1 MFTALSERLTATLK
15 RLTGRGVL
23 SEQDVTEALR
33 EIRRHLLEADVSFE
47 VTTGFVER
55 VRERAV
61 GVIAVKSVSPGQQV
75 AKLVHDELARMLG
88 ASDEDLARKVGAQHA
103 APLQFA
109 PVGPTVI
116 LLVGLQGSGKTTT
129 AAKLARRLKLEQKAP
144 GLVAADPYRPAAGDQ
159 LRQLVEQVGVQ
170 VFPREQ
176 GAGSGT
182 VLEVVQQAVREAEK
196 ARCRTVIVD
205 TAGRLQI
212 DAELMDELKALR
224 AATSPREVLL
234 VADGMTGQDAV
245 RIARGFHEGVGL
257 TGAILT
263 KLDGDARGGA
273 ALSIHGVTGV
283 PIKFIGTGE
292 NVGAQHA
299 APLLEPFDPV
309 RMAGRILG
317 QGDVV
322 ALVEK
327 AAATIDA
334 EAAERLEKKA
344 RSKQGMD
351 LADFLVALKQMQA
364 MGPIKQVLGLLPGVN
379 ARALKA
385 VNADDKRLKHVEAIV
400 LSMTPDER
408 TDPSI
413 LTGSRRLRIAKGAG
427 RTVQEVNRL
436 LEQFQQMRKLLKRTW
451 ARYGNSHSAAAR
463 GTEGAELLP
472 DRRRGFALSPR
483 RAVRRD
489 LGPLQ
494 PAHQSRRHPRGC
506 GASARLA
513 RQGGPPDRHGPLA
526 AEEGGSAGQT
536 TRVVGRV
543 RKPHG
548 QRGEVAVFPLVEN
561 PGAVFTPKARLLVVN
576 EERQVVAGPLVV
588 ARRRAYHR
596 EWLLSFVGVKSR
608 ADVEP
613 WREHFVAVEE
623 TDADD

>member
-1 MFTALSERLTATLK
+1 MFTALSERLTAALK

-75 AKLVHDELARMLG
+75 AKLVHDEIAALLG
-88 ASDEDLARKVGAQHA
+88 GTKRTLD
-103 APLQFA
+103 FA

-129 AAKLARRLKLEQKAP
+129 AAKLARRLKVEQKAP
-144 GLVAADPYRPAAGDQ
+144 GLVAADPYRPAAAEQ
-159 LRQLVEQVGVQ
+159 LRQLGEQVGVP
-170 VFPREQ
+170 VFGRASDGSVGV
-176 GAGSGT
+176 GAQHAAPLRSPTDLVG
-182 VLEVVQQAVREAEK
+182 LVQQAVREAEK

-224 AATSPREVLL
+224 SATSPREVLL
-234 VADGMTGQDAV
+234 VVDGMTGQDAV
-245 RIARGFHEGVGL
+245 RIARGFQEGVGL

-292 NVGAQHA
+292 NVGALDA
-299 APLLEPFDPV
+299 APQLEPFDPV

-327 AAATIDA
+327 AAATMDA
-334 EAAERLEKKA
+334 EAAQRLEKKA
-344 RSKQGMD
+344 RSKRGMD

-364 MGPIKQVLGLLPGVN
+364 MGPIKHVLGLLPGVN
-379 ARALKA
+379 AQALKA
-385 VNADDKRLKHVEAIV
+385 VNAGDKRLKHVEAIV

-408 TDPSI
+408 ADPSI
-413 LTGSRRLRIAKGAG
+413 LTGSRRSRIAKGAG
-427 RTVQEVNRL
+427 RTVPEVNRL
-436 LEQFQQMRKLLKRTW
+436 LEQFQQMRKLLKRT
-451 ARYGNSHSAAAR
+451 
-463 GTEGAELLP
+463 
-472 DRRRGFALSPR
+472 
-483 RAVRRD
+483 
-489 LGPLQ
+489 
-494 PAHQSRRHPRGC
+494 
-506 GASARLA
+506 
-513 RQGGPPDRHGPLA
+513 
-526 AEEGGSAGQT
+526 
-536 TRVVGRV
+536 
-543 RKPHG
+543 
-548 QRGEVAVFPLVEN
+548 
-561 PGAVFTPKARLLVVN
+561 
-576 EERQVVAGPLVV
+576 
-588 ARRRAYHR
+588 
-596 EWLLSFVGVKSR
+596 
-608 ADVEP
+608 
-613 WREHFVAVEE
+613 
-623 TDADD
+623 

>member
-75 AKLVHDELARMLG
+75 AKLVHDEIAALLG
-88 ASDEDLARKVGAQHA
+88 GTKRTLD
-103 APLQFA
+103 FA

-144 GLVAADPYRPAAGDQ
+144 GLVAADPYRPAAAEQ
-159 LRQLVEQVGVQ
+159 LRQLGEQVGVP
-170 VFPREQ
+170 VFGQ
-176 GAGSGT
+176 GSDRSVGVGAQHAAPLRSPTGVVG
-182 VLEVVQQAVREAEK
+182 LVQQAVREAEK

-205 TAGRLQI
+205 TAGRLEI
-212 DAELMDELKALR
+212 DAELMEELKALR

-234 VADGMTGQDAV
+234 VVDGMTGQDAV
-245 RIARGFHEGVGL
+245 RIARGFQEGVGL

-299 APLLEPFDPV
+299 APQLEPFDPV

-327 AAATIDA
+327 AAATMDA
-334 EAAERLEKKA
+334 EAAQRLEKKA
-344 RSKQGMD
+344 RSKRGMD

-364 MGPIKQVLGLLPGVN
+364 MGPIKHVLGLLPGVN
-379 ARALKA
+379 AQALKA

-408 TDPSI
+408 ADPSI
-413 LTGSRRLRIAKGAG
+413 LTGSRRSRIAKGAG
-427 RTVQEVNRL
+427 RTVPEVNRL
-436 LEQFQQMRKLLKRTW
+436 LEQFQQMRKLLKRT
-451 ARYGNSHSAAAR
+451 
-463 GTEGAELLP
+463 
-472 DRRRGFALSPR
+472 
-483 RAVRRD
+483 
-489 LGPLQ
+489 
-494 PAHQSRRHPRGC
+494 
-506 GASARLA
+506 
-513 RQGGPPDRHGPLA
+513 
-526 AEEGGSAGQT
+526 
-536 TRVVGRV
+536 
-543 RKPHG
+543 
-548 QRGEVAVFPLVEN
+548 
-561 PGAVFTPKARLLVVN
+561 
-576 EERQVVAGPLVV
+576 
-588 ARRRAYHR
+588 
-596 EWLLSFVGVKSR
+596 
-608 ADVEP
+608 
-613 WREHFVAVEE
+613 
-623 TDADD
+623 

>member
-103 APLQFA
+103 ALLQFA

-144 GLVAADPYRPAAGDQ
+144 GLVAADPYRPAAGEQ
-159 LRQLVEQVGVQ
+159 LRQLGEQVGVP
-170 VFPREQ
+170 VFGQ
-176 GAGSGT
+176 GSDGSVGVGAQHAAPLRSPT
-182 VLEVVQQAVREAEK
+182 GVVGLVQQAVREAEK

-234 VADGMTGQDAV
+234 GADGMTGQDAV

-273 ALSIHGVTGV
+273 ALSIPGVTGV
-283 PIKFIGTGE
+283 PIKFVGVGE
-292 NVGAQHA
+292 KPEA
-299 APLLEPFDPV
+299 LEPFDPLRV
-309 RMAGRILG
+309 AGRILG

-327 AAATIDA
+327 AAATMDA
-334 EAAERLEKKA
+334 DAAQRLERKV
-344 RSKQGMD
+344 RSKRGMD

-364 MGPIKQVLGLLPGVN
+364 MGPMKQVLGLLPGVN
-379 ARALKA
+379 AQALKA

-408 TDPSI
+408 ADPSI
-413 LTGSRRLRIAKGAG
+413 LSGSRRLRIAKGAG

-436 LEQFQQMRKLLKRTW
+436 LEQFQQMRKLLKRT
-451 ARYGNSHSAAAR
+451 
-463 GTEGAELLP
+463 
-472 DRRRGFALSPR
+472 
-483 RAVRRD
+483 
-489 LGPLQ
+489 
-494 PAHQSRRHPRGC
+494 
-506 GASARLA
+506 
-513 RQGGPPDRHGPLA
+513 
-526 AEEGGSAGQT
+526 
-536 TRVVGRV
+536 
-543 RKPHG
+543 
-548 QRGEVAVFPLVEN
+548 
-561 PGAVFTPKARLLVVN
+561 
-576 EERQVVAGPLVV
+576 
-588 ARRRAYHR
+588 
-596 EWLLSFVGVKSR
+596 
-608 ADVEP
+608 
-613 WREHFVAVEE
+613 
-623 TDADD
+623 

>member
-75 AKLVHDELARMLG
+75 AKLVHDEIAALLG
-88 ASDEDLARKVGAQHA
+88 GTKRTLD
-103 APLQFA
+103 FA

-144 GLVAADPYRPAAGDQ
+144 GLVAADPYRPAAAEQ
-159 LRQLVEQVGVQ
+159 LRQLGEQVGVP
-170 VFPREQ
+170 VFGQ
-176 GAGSGT
+176 GSDRSVGVGAQHAAPLRSPTGVVG
-182 VLEVVQQAVREAEK
+182 LVQQAVREAEK

-205 TAGRLQI
+205 TAGRLEI
-212 DAELMDELKALR
+212 DAELMEELKALR

-234 VADGMTGQDAV
+234 VVDGMTGQDAV
-245 RIARGFHEGVGL
+245 RIARGFQEGVGL

-299 APLLEPFDPV
+299 APQLEPFDPV

-327 AAATIDA
+327 AAAVIDA
-334 EAAERLEKKA
+334 EAAQRLEKKA
-344 RSKQGMD
+344 RSKRGMD

-364 MGPIKQVLGLLPGVN
+364 MGPIKHVLGLLPGVN
-379 ARALKA
+379 AQALKA

-408 TDPSI
+408 ADPSI
-413 LTGSRRLRIAKGAG
+413 LTGSRRSRIAKGAG

-436 LEQFQQMRKLLKRTW
+436 LEQFQQMRKLLKRT
-451 ARYGNSHSAAAR
+451 
-463 GTEGAELLP
+463 
-472 DRRRGFALSPR
+472 
-483 RAVRRD
+483 
-489 LGPLQ
+489 
-494 PAHQSRRHPRGC
+494 
-506 GASARLA
+506 
-513 RQGGPPDRHGPLA
+513 
-526 AEEGGSAGQT
+526 
-536 TRVVGRV
+536 
-543 RKPHG
+543 
-548 QRGEVAVFPLVEN
+548 
-561 PGAVFTPKARLLVVN
+561 
-576 EERQVVAGPLVV
+576 
-588 ARRRAYHR
+588 
-596 EWLLSFVGVKSR
+596 
-608 ADVEP
+608 
-613 WREHFVAVEE
+613 
-623 TDADD
+623 

>member
-75 AKLVHDELARMLG
+75 AKLVHDEIAALLG
-88 ASDEDLARKVGAQHA
+88 GTKRTLDFAS
-103 APLQFA
+103 
-109 PVGPTVI
+109 VGPTVI

-144 GLVAADPYRPAAGDQ
+144 GLVAADPYRPAALEQ
-159 LRQLVEQVGVQ
+159 LRQLGEQVGVP
-170 VFPREQ
+170 VFGPGSDGSVGV
-176 GAGSGT
+176 GAQHAAPLRSPTGVVG
-182 VLEVVQQAVREAEK
+182 LVQQAVREAEK

-212 DAELMDELKALR
+212 DAELMDELKTLR

-327 AAATIDA
+327 AAATMDA
-334 EAAERLEKKA
+334 EAAQRLERKA

-351 LADFLVALKQMQA
+351 LADFLIALKQMQA
-364 MGPIKQVLGLLPGVN
+364 MGPLQQVLGLLPGVTQQ
-379 ARALKA
+379 ALKA
-385 VNADDKRLKHVEAIV
+385 VNSDDKRLKHVEAIV

-436 LEQFQQMRKLLKRTW
+436 LEQFQQMRKLLKRT
-451 ARYGNSHSAAAR
+451 
-463 GTEGAELLP
+463 
-472 DRRRGFALSPR
+472 
-483 RAVRRD
+483 
-489 LGPLQ
+489 
-494 PAHQSRRHPRGC
+494 
-506 GASARLA
+506 
-513 RQGGPPDRHGPLA
+513 
-526 AEEGGSAGQT
+526 
-536 TRVVGRV
+536 
-543 RKPHG
+543 
-548 QRGEVAVFPLVEN
+548 
-561 PGAVFTPKARLLVVN
+561 
-576 EERQVVAGPLVV
+576 
-588 ARRRAYHR
+588 
-596 EWLLSFVGVKSR
+596 
-608 ADVEP
+608 
-613 WREHFVAVEE
+613 
-623 TDADD
+623 

>member
-144 GLVAADPYRPAAGDQ
+144 GLVAADPYRPAAVEQ
-159 LRQLVEQVGVQ
+159 LRQRGEQIGVQ

-224 AATSPREVLL
+224 AATTPREVLL

-245 RIARGFHEGVGL
+245 RIARGFQEGVGL

-283 PIKFIGTGE
+283 PIKFIGVGE
-292 NVGAQHA
+292 HVGAQHA
-299 APLLEPFDPV
+299 APQLEPFDPV

-327 AAATIDA
+327 AAATMDA
-334 EAAERLEKKA
+334 EAAQRLERKA
-344 RSKQGMD
+344 RSKRGMD

-379 ARALKA
+379 AQALKA
-385 VNADDKRLKHVEAIV
+385 VNADDKHLKHVEAIV

-408 TDPSI
+408 ADPSI
-413 LTGSRRLRIAKGAG
+413 LSGSRRLRIAKGAG

-436 LEQFQQMRKLLKRTW
+436 LEQFQQMRKLLKRT
-451 ARYGNSHSAAAR
+451 
-463 GTEGAELLP
+463 
-472 DRRRGFALSPR
+472 
-483 RAVRRD
+483 
-489 LGPLQ
+489 
-494 PAHQSRRHPRGC
+494 
-506 GASARLA
+506 
-513 RQGGPPDRHGPLA
+513 
-526 AEEGGSAGQT
+526 
-536 TRVVGRV
+536 
-543 RKPHG
+543 
-548 QRGEVAVFPLVEN
+548 
-561 PGAVFTPKARLLVVN
+561 
-576 EERQVVAGPLVV
+576 
-588 ARRRAYHR
+588 
-596 EWLLSFVGVKSR
+596 
-608 ADVEP
+608 
-613 WREHFVAVEE
+613 
-623 TDADD
+623 

>member
-33 EIRRHLLEADVSFE
+33 DIRRHLLEADVSFE

-88 ASDEDLARKVGAQHA
+88 ATDEDLARKGGAQHA
-103 APLQFA
+103 ALLQFA

-144 GLVAADPYRPAAGDQ
+144 GLVAADPYRPAAGEQ
-159 LRQLVEQVGVQ
+159 LRQLGQQIDVPVFGKRETVNGVEI
-170 VFPREQ
+170 
-176 GAGSGT
+176 
-182 VLEVVQQAVREAEK
+182 VREALRDAAW

-205 TAGRLQI
+205 TAVRLQI
-212 DAELMDELKALR
+212 DAAMMDELKALR
-224 AATSPREVLL
+224 DGVSPREVLL

-245 RIARGFHEGVGL
+245 RIARGFQEGVGL
-257 TGAILT
+257 TGVILT

-273 ALSIHGVTGV
+273 ALSIHGVTGL

-299 APLLEPFDPV
+299 APLLESFDPV

-322 ALVEK
+322 ALVEQ
-327 AAATIDA
+327 AAATVDA
-334 EAAERLEKKA
+334 EAAQRLEQKA
-344 RSKQGMD
+344 RSKRGMD
-351 LADFLVALKQMQA
+351 LADFLIALKQMQA
-364 MGPIKQVLGLLPGVN
+364 IGPIKQVLGLLPGVN
-379 ARALKA
+379 AQALEA

-408 TDPSI
+408 ADPSI

-436 LEQFQQMRKLLKRTW
+436 LEQFQQMRKLLKRT
-451 ARYGNSHSAAAR
+451 
-463 GTEGAELLP
+463 
-472 DRRRGFALSPR
+472 
-483 RAVRRD
+483 
-489 LGPLQ
+489 
-494 PAHQSRRHPRGC
+494 
-506 GASARLA
+506 
-513 RQGGPPDRHGPLA
+513 
-526 AEEGGSAGQT
+526 
-536 TRVVGRV
+536 
-543 RKPHG
+543 
-548 QRGEVAVFPLVEN
+548 
-561 PGAVFTPKARLLVVN
+561 
-576 EERQVVAGPLVV
+576 
-588 ARRRAYHR
+588 
-596 EWLLSFVGVKSR
+596 
-608 ADVEP
+608 
-613 WREHFVAVEE
+613 
-623 TDADD
+623 